1 MIRRKT
7 LTLTL
12 TLTGLAL
19 LAAAPAR
26 ADKKGN
32 DLLRCLD
39 KKANKAKDQHFIYD
53 MVITDPGKKDKRT
66 LEMKVWIKGSM
77 RLVHFTA
84 PGDVKGM
91 KVLIRSRSQ
100 MYVYLK
106 AFRKIRRITS
116 HAKKQSLFGADYNY
130 DDQSTVTYAD
140 VFDGQFVKETATH
153 NIVRAKATA
162 KSDSPYG
169 YIELHLRKK
178 DCLPEKLRYFNT
190 AGKHIKTE
198 TRSAY
203 SCIGEV
209 CNAGKMKMVDHS
221 RGNHC
226 TEMVRKTWKTNTGV
240 SDRKF
245 SRRALQ
251 RSY

>member
-1 MIRRKT
+1 MTLRKIFT
-7 LTLTL
+7 LTPSC
-12 TLTGLAL
+12 LAL
-19 LAAAPAR
+19 LALFATTAQ
-26 ADKKGN
+26 ADKKGQ
-32 DLLRCLD
+32 DLLFCLD
-39 KKANKAKDQHFIYD
+39 KKATNAKDQHFVYD
-53 MVITDPGKKDKRT
+53 MVIADPGKKDKRT
-66 LEMKVWIKGSM
+66 LEMKVWIKDKK

-91 KVLIRSRSQ
+91 KVLIRSRAQ

-130 DDQSTVTYAD
+130 DDQSTVTYGD
-140 VFDGQFVKETATH
+140 VFDAQFLKETATH

-169 YIELHLRKK
+169 YIDLHLRKK
-178 DCLPEKLRYFNT
+178 DCLPTTLKYYSSS
-190 AGKHIKTE
+190 GKHLKTE
-198 TRSAY
+198 TRSEY
-203 SCIGEV
+203 SCKDKV
-209 CNAGKMKMVDHS
+209 CNAARMKMVDHT
-221 RGNHC
+221 RGNHW
-226 TEMVRKTWKTNTGV
+226 TEMVRKTWKINTGV

>member
-1 MIRRKT
+1 VTLRRIS
-7 LTLTL
+7 TL
-12 TLTGLAL
+12 TLTGLAAL
-19 LAAAPAR
+19 LLLSGAAR
-26 ADKKGN
+26 ADKKGQ

-39 KKANKAKDQHFIYD
+39 KKATNAKDQFFIYD
-53 MVITDPGKKDKRT
+53 MVVADPGKEKRT
-66 LEMKVWIKGSM
+66 LVMHVWIKDQK
-77 RLVHFTA
+77 RLVHFMA

-91 KVLIRSRSQ
+91 KVLIRSRTQ

-130 DDQSTVTYAD
+130 DDQSTVTYAN
-140 VFDGQFVKETATH
+140 VFDGQFLKETKTH
-153 NIVRAKATA
+153 NVVRAKATPKA
-162 KSDSPYG
+162 DSPYG
-169 YIELHLRKK
+169 YLDMYLRKK
-178 DCLPEKLRYFNT
+178 DCLPTKVLYYNT
-190 AGKHIKTE
+190 AGKHIKSE
-198 TRSAY
+198 TRKEY
-203 SCIGEV
+203 SCIKEV
-209 CNAGKMKMVDHS
+209 CNAARMKMTDHT
-221 RGNHC
+221 RGNHW